1 MSSHLEP
8 LSSRS
13 LCYYK
18 IRRCKTRVYL
28 EVETV
33 EELTDEYERGE
44 KDLQSIYI
52 CSMSL
57 TQVNSSLQHRRNHIR
72 TFLDLLKVLRTWW

>member
-1 MSSHLEP
+1 MFFIPSELKP
-8 LSSRS
+8 WTLIF
-13 LCYYK
+13 K
-18 IRRCKTRVYL
+18 IITFLQNKALRNRAYL

-57 TQVNSSLQHRRNHIR
+57 TQVNSSLQNRRTHS
-72 TFLDLLKVLRTWW
+72 